1 MPRAL
6 EIPPFWAKS
15 LDLLIWTIAWI
26 ALAKDEVFGPPS
38 KRPCLSRPA

>member
-6 EIPPFWAKS
+6 EIHPFWAKS

-26 ALAKDEVFGPPS
+26 MLAKDEVLGPPT
-38 KRPCLSRPA
+38 KRPWLSRPA